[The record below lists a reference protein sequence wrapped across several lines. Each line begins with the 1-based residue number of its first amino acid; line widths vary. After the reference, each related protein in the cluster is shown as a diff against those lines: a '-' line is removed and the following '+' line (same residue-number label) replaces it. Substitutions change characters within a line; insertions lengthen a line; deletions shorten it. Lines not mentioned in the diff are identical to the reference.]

1 MGNVPSSTSMK
12 TVGWRLLLSLGYL
25 VNLLPRP
32 ENHQYDCPSILYS
45 PLMGGLDPSFP
56 GVVAHGVHSITI
68 PDIKHYFPSSIQN
81 TIRIP
86 VVNPDLISQDL
97 LLPSSPEFQS
107 SFHSPTLQ
115 AVDRI
120 LSHLGEPHYDI
131 RGYTDLERLVHAAHM
146 HEMWYGASKVYS
158 DIQERGGITEPGLC
172 QCIQDVENKD
182 VIRML
187 HIIARK
193 ARKDKHGKV
202 STPGNDND
210 MKNKDLVSNLFK
222 YHSDKTPENDNDKE
236 NVNLVSNFLKYDFD
250 KTKEGNDKKNED
262 LVSNLFKYHFDKTP
276 GNDNDKEN
284 TNLVSK
290 FLKYDFDKTKNGKDD
305 KKEEDLVS
313 NLFKKYD
320 VDKTED
326 NEKVPHLQ
334 SPENWETWK
343 LSMKTMEPLMEKYN
357 KYLAIYMYCMLN

>member
-1 MGNVPSSTSMK
+1 MG
-12 TVGWRLLLSLGYL
+12 
-25 VNLLPRP
+25 
-32 ENHQYDCPSILYS
+32 YDCPSILYS

-56 GVVAHGVHSITI
+56 GVVAHGVHSITL
-68 PDIKHYFPSSIQN
+68 PDIRHYFPSSTQN

-86 VVNPDLISQDL
+86 VVNPDLLSPFPL
-97 LLPSSPEFQS
+97 LSSPPDFKP

-120 LSHLGEPHYDI
+120 LSHLREQNYDI

-146 HEMWYGASKVYS
+146 QEMWYGASKVYS
-158 DIQERGGITEPGLC
+158 DIQQRRGITEPGLC
-172 QCIQDVENKD
+172 QCIQDVENND

-193 ARKDKHGKV
+193 AREDKPGKV
-202 STPGNDND
+202 SI
-210 MKNKDLVSNLFK
+210 
-222 YHSDKTPENDNDKE
+222 PENGNDKE

-276 GNDNDKEN
+276 ENDNDKEN
-284 TNLVSK
+284 VNLVSN
-290 FLKYDFDKTKNGKDD
+290 FLKYDLDKTKNIKDD

-334 SPENWETWK
+334 SPEDWETWK